1 MDGQAINRRQ
11 LLEAAAAATILGPGF
26 AAFAGDRQQREASL
40 RLDTREAFDAYG
52 TVRLPGAVSH
62 DIVAEMRHQL
72 YDLLDKHHGIRHDDP
87 RTWSPDRKGV
97 IECQGALRLVGVKAI
112 SRKLPKS
119 EPFER
124 LVTATSDAIDS
135 LFGTGTWQVGP
146 RWCGPSI
153 NFPGRSDDSAMSVDN
168 QWTVPRSNWYG
179 GGIVEPQQTLPW
191 MMTCTVLL
199 ERSEPGGGGPLTI
212 PGSHR
217 LVRRAAETFPA
228 IPESW
233 RASLGKVNSTIEP
246 QRTKFVKSR
255 KVKRLLA
262 SRVPWFNQL
271 FDHWGREEERI
282 VRFMREGCLHDEV
295 PLKVVEATGEPGDM
309 ILHTSC
315 GLSGLS
321 ANISG
326 RPHVGMAMTCMRA

>member
-1 MDGQAINRRQ
+1 M
-11 LLEAAAAATILGPGF
+11 
-26 AAFAGDRQQREASL
+26 
-40 RLDTREAFDAYG
+40 
-52 TVRLPGAVSH
+52 
-62 DIVAEMRHQL
+62 
-72 YDLLDKHHGIRHDDP
+72 
-87 RTWSPDRKGV
+87 
-97 IECQGALRLVGVKAI
+97 
-112 SRKLPKS
+112 
-119 EPFER
+119 
-124 LVTATSDAIDS
+124 
-135 LFGTGTWQVGP
+135 
-146 RWCGPSI
+146 
-153 NFPGRSDDSAMSVDN
+153 
-168 QWTVPRSNWYG
+168 
-179 GGIVEPQQTLPW
+179 
-191 MMTCTVLL
+191 
-199 ERSEPGGGGPLTI
+199 
-212 PGSHR
+212 
-217 LVRRAAETFPA
+217 
-228 IPESW
+228 
-233 RASLGKVNSTIEP
+233 IEP